1 MVNIYLCDDNPQD
14 VEQYASLIRECAE
27 KHKIETA
34 LSTFY
39 SGEALIF
46 HLHDTPH
53 RADVI
58 YLNVLMQET
67 NGIEVAKRLR
77 GSGCT
82 AEIIFLSTVE
92 DYVYEAF
99 DVNAMQY
106 LLKGEISA
114 DKFEQTFLRAVSL
127 TSGKEKEMFFCE
139 FDNVKRVIPV
149 QQISYFEIWRRVI
162 TVHFGEE
169 TAKFYGTL
177 ESVEQQLA
185 HRNFARV
192 HRSYLVH
199 LPYIA
204 QFQAQRLEL
213 KTGEKIP
220 IGVTY
225 LMSLKTTFS
234 EYVSRT
240 SIYTP
245 IG

>member
-1 MVNIYLCDDNPQD
+1 MVNIYLCDDNPQA
-14 VEQYASLIRECAE
+14 VEQYAGLIRGCAE
-27 KHKIETA
+27 KYSIEVT
-34 LSTFY
+34 LSIFY

-46 HLHDTPH
+46 HLHDIPH

-58 YLNVLMQET
+58 YLNVLMEDA
-67 NGIEVAKRLR
+67 NGIEIAKRLR
-77 GSGCT
+77 ESGCT
-82 AEIIFLSTVE
+82 AEIIFLSAVE

-106 LLKGEISA
+106 LLKGDTFA

-162 TVHFGEE
+162 TVHFGDD

-177 ESVEQQLA
+177 ESLEQQLA
-185 HRNFARV
+185 HRNFVRV

-199 LPYIA
+199 LPYIS
-204 QFQAQRLEL
+204 QFQAQGLEL
-213 KTGEKIP
+213 KNGEKIP

-225 LMSLKTTFS
+225 LMPLKKTFS
-234 EYVSRT
+234 AYISRT